1 MTVLLETKQLFKQ
14 FGGLTVTDYCD
25 FAVAAGEI
33 HALIGPNGA
42 GKTTMIA
49 QIAGSLE
56 PDDGRILFDGQD
68 ITRKPMHKRVGMGLA
83 RTFQITNIFK
93 TYSVVDNL
101 ALSVQS
107 RSGSSFR
114 FWRPVRGER
123 ALYDEAAH
131 IAERVGL
138 GDRLHAL
145 AGELAHGQQRQLEVG
160 LALAVNPRML
170 LLDEPMAGMGLDESG
185 RIIELIRKLNEDV
198 TVLLVE
204 HDMDAVFQ
212 LADRISVLVYGGIIA
227 TGTPA
232 AIRADREVQV
242 AYLGESDA

>member
-1 MTVLLETKQLFKQ
+1 MTILLETRQLFKQ

-25 FAVAAGEI
+25 FSVESGDI

-49 QIAGSLE
+49 QIAGSLK
-56 PDDGRILFDGQD
+56 PDDGRIFFDGTD
-68 ITRKPMHKRVGMGLA
+68 ITRTPMYKRVAMGLA

-93 TYSVVDNL
+93 GYSVLDNL

-114 FWRPVRGER
+114 FWRPVKRER

-131 IAERVGL
+131 IAQRVGL
-138 GDRLHAL
+138 GDRLDVL
-145 AGELAHGQQRQLEVG
+145 AGALAHGQQRQLEVG
-160 LALAVNPRML
+160 LALAINARML

-185 RIIELIRKLNEDV
+185 RVIELIRNLNEDV
-198 TVLLVE
+198 TILLVE

-212 LADRISVLVYGGIIA
+212 LADRISVLVYGSIIA
-227 TGTPA
+227 TGTPDE
-232 AIRADREVQV
+232 IRADREVQV
-242 AYLGESDA
+242 AYLGESNA